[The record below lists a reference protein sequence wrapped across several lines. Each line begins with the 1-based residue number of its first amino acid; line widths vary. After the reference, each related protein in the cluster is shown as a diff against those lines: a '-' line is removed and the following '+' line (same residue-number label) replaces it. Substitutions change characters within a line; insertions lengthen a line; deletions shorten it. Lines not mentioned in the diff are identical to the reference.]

1 MSSRI
6 LVRKLA
12 PHLLS
17 TSTGAAAAGDAWTQA
32 LLKGAPARGAVVWAR
47 VFPVRMAST
56 TAAAAAP
63 GPGPGPAV
71 EGAEEKSGGAAREA
85 PASEKK
91 AVTSYWG
98 VEQRKLAK
106 EDGTDWR
113 WSCFR
118 VIYRII
124 IITQFVFLNL
134 VIISLIYFVSILPN
148 IILFL
153 KNFIIILTKKK
164 KEEEIMRINF
174 D

>member
-56 TAAAAAP
+56 TAAAAVPAP
-63 GPGPGPAV
+63 GPGPAPAV

-98 VEQRKLAK
+98 VEPRKLAK

-118 VIYRII
+118 VSIVSSSSHNL
-124 IITQFVFLNL
+124 FFL
-134 VIISLIYFVSILPN
+134 I
-148 IILFL
+148 
-153 KNFIIILTKKK
+153 
-164 KEEEIMRINF
+164 
-174 D
+174 